1 MVSPAAPAFR
11 ASDSPPGRVCSYSRP
26 VAFSQSTSA
35 CQNSALNRHTQLAD
49 EGAQGSSQTRSG
61 LVSRIAAVTSAATSV
76 SGWAQRR
83 RSTASSQASAA
94 VRRPRRPR

>member
-1 MVSPAAPAFR
+1 MVSRAAPALR

-49 EGAQGSSQTRSG
+49 EGAHGSSQTRSG

-76 SGWAQRR
+76 SGCAQRR
-83 RSTASSQASAA
+83 RSTASS
-94 VRRPRRPR
+94 